1 MRDDSWLEDSHA
13 RPNNGD
19 IIWLDCE
26 EEKLTNQPL
35 VEERSEDD
43 CLHVELE
50 ELRIR
55 QLRGLEET
63 LGVPTICH
71 LRRGCFGL

>member
-1 MRDDSWLEDSHA
+1 ME
-13 RPNNGD
+13 
-19 IIWLDCE
+19 LDCE

-55 QLRGLEET
+55 QLGGLEET
-63 LGVPTICH
+63 LGVNCH